1 MKTGAVVLA
10 AGSGT
15 RMQAGVPKQYME
27 IKGRPLIYYALRAF
41 EDSVIDDVVLV
52 TGKDE
57 IQFCKNEII
66 DRYGF
71 YKVRAVVAGGK
82 ERYDSVYAGL
92 CAAAGLDYVLI
103 HDGARP
109 FIEPAQIEKLLEEV
123 KIHKACVAAVQ
134 VKDTIKIADEEG
146 FVSETPRRSCLWQVQ
161 TPQAFEYTLIR
172 EAYNRLFAMEH
183 TNLEVTDDAMVVE
196 RMLGTRIRLL
206 ENSYK
211 NIKVTT
217 PDDKIIAEAFLEKS
231 LIC

>member
-1 MKTGAVVLA
+1 MRIGAIVLA

-15 RMQAGVPKQYME
+15 RMQADVPKQYME
-27 IKGRPLIYYALRAF
+27 IKGKPLIYYALRAF
-41 EDSVIDDVVLV
+41 EDSPVDEVVLV
-52 TGKDE
+52 TGKED
-57 IQFCKNEII
+57 IAYCKDEII

-71 YKVRAVVAGGK
+71 HKVGAVVAGGK
-82 ERYDSVYAGL
+82 ERYNSVYAGL
-92 CAAAGLDYVLI
+92 CAAEGLDYVLI

-109 FIEPAQIEKLLEEV
+109 CIEPSQIEKLLEEV
-123 KIHKACVAAVQ
+123 KHDKACVAAVR
-134 VKDTIKIADEEG
+134 VKDTIKIADAEG
-146 FVSETPRRSCLWQVQ
+146 FVKETPKRSCLWQVQ

-196 RMLGTRIRLL
+196 QMLGKRIRLV

-217 PDDKIIAEAFLEKS
+217 PDDKIIAEAFLEKW
-231 LIC
+231 

>member
-1 MKTGAVVLA
+1 MKTGAIVLA

-41 EDSVIDDVVLV
+41 EDSPVDDVVLV
-52 TGKDE
+52 TGKEDIAYCKDE
-57 IQFCKNEII
+57 IV

-71 YKVRAVVAGGK
+71 DKVDAVVAGGK
-82 ERYDSVYAGL
+82 ERYHSVYAGL
-92 CAAAGLDYVLI
+92 CAAEGLDYVLI

-109 FIEPAQIEKLLEEV
+109 CIEPLQIEKLLEEV
-123 KIHKACVAAVQ
+123 KHYKACVAAVR

-146 FVSETPRRSCLWQVQ
+146 SVKETPKRSCLWQVQ

-196 RMLGTRIRLL
+196 QMLGKKIWLV

-217 PDDKIIAEAFLEKS
+217 PDDKIIAEAFLEK
-231 LIC
+231 